1 MEYKFIKTIEKKDT
15 AIIQMCNPDDKNI
28 LTLDG
33 MNEIFDA
40 MNNYESN
47 KEFKFL
53 VLTGSEDCFCFGGRL
68 GNRFEMTSEDIL
80 VFANTLV
87 TLHKRL
93 RHSRLYTIA
102 AVNGLCGGGGFSV
115 MEACD
120 FAVCSD
126 NATFEFPEIHS
137 GLAPMLSIAAVT
149 EILPKKVCLEMFA
162 FAKVLSAKEALNYGM
177 VNKIVSTDVL
187 DATLEFIAPLAA
199 QNEFALGLCK
209 DFYLQCEDMDYAKRM
224 EMGKH
229 YLMSMVKS
237 AKR

>member
-1 MEYKFIKTIEKKDT
+1 MNYNFIKCIEENET
-15 AIIQMCNPDDKNI
+15 VIIKMCNPADKNI

-33 MNEIFDA
+33 MNEIFHA
-40 MNNYESN
+40 MDEYEA
-47 KEFKFL
+47 KENIKFL

-68 GNRFEMTSEDIL
+68 GDRFSMTSEQIL
-80 VFANTLV
+80 VFADTLV

-93 RHSRLYTIA
+93 RHSKLYTIA

-126 NATFEFPEIHS
+126 KSTFEFPEIHS

-162 FAKVLSAKEALNYGM
+162 FGKVLSSAEALNYGM
-177 VNKIVSTDVL
+177 VNKVTTGDVL
-187 DATLEFIAPLAA
+187 KDTLAFIEPLAK